1 MKTRGPS
8 EVIHWRSDSV
18 VSMIWAVQFFALKL
32 GMEFGQV
39 IAETPSCAAWKVGFP
54 RRMSV

>member
-1 MKTRGPS
+1 MKTLVPS
-8 EVIHWRSDSV
+8 EVIHWRADSF
-18 VSMIWAVQFFALKL
+18 VSMIVAVQFFALKL

-39 IAETPSCAAWKVGFP
+39 IAETPSCAAWKVGLP